1 MVNLMDNGAKVELQ
15 EYIERIFDERE
26 KRWNIQFLAIE
37 ERLKRQFAWISLIIG
52 FIAGIVGTITGYLL
66 K

>member
-1 MVNLMDNGAKVELQ
+1 MTNSTKVELQ
-15 EYIERIFDERE
+15 KYIERIFDERE

-37 ERLKRQFAWISLIIG
+37 ERLKRQFVWVSLVIG
-52 FIAGIVGTITGYLL
+52 FIAGIIGTIIGYAL

>member
-1 MVNLMDNGAKVELQ
+1 MVNPMDNGAKVELQ

-52 FIAGIVGTITGYLL
+52 FIAGIVGTIVGYLL
-66 K
+66 